1 MVCNYNTNLIGNS
14 IIRKWNSCS
23 ESYWT
28 ICRLTGAS
36 QGIGERLAYEF
47 AKYGAVLSL
56 SARKEDQLKKL
67 CESINRSGGQAKYYA
82 LDVTKID
89 QIEAVYKKVSPFCE
103 SFEYSADW
111 IQNIKN

>member
-1 MVCNYNTNLIGNS
+1 MFLNWVVVLN
-14 IIRKWNSCS
+14 
-23 ESYWT
+23 

-36 QGIGERLAYEF
+36 QGLGERLAYEF

-67 CESINRSGGQAKYYA
+67 CESINRSGGQSKYYA

-89 QIEAVYKKVSPFCE
+89 QIESVYKKVS
-103 SFEYSADW
+103 SLSDYSENSTDPV
-111 IQNIKN
+111 QNIQYS

>member
-1 MVCNYNTNLIGNS
+1 MVGIVNIYGMGRQNIPGRLIGSNMRDL
-14 IIRKWNSCS
+14 IKF
-23 ESYWT
+23 

-67 CESINRSGGQAKYYA
+67 CDSLNRSGGQAKYYP

-89 QIEAVYKKVSPFCE
+89 QIEATYKKVRVVPIST
-103 SFEYSADW
+103 
-111 IQNIKN
+111 